1 MAVPQAVPVRATR
14 AVALVALA
22 LAAVGALAG
31 TRPPAEALLAKRDV
45 PGRSPPATAPAAAPA
60 TLPPRVLSATV
71 KGPITGGTVEYLGEA
86 LARARTGG
94 FAAVLVTLDTPGG
107 QLDATRE
114 IVQAMLASGVPIV
127 VWVGPAGARAG
138 SAGVFL
144 TLAADVAAMHPTT
157 NIGAAHPVTGAG
169 RDVAEEAGKDMAKKV
184 ENDTAAFARSVAA
197 ARGRNADWAE
207 KAVRE
212 SVSVT
217 AEEAVK
223 LKVVDLTAPDVPAL
237 LAQLEGRRIGAGDGA
252 RTLHLAG
259 AVIEDHPLTVRQRL
273 LGFLADPNVMAL
285 LMLVGM
291 LGIGIEFYHPGA
303 IVPGVAGGFCL
314 FLAFLAMRIIPVNV
328 GAVLLIVAGMGLMI
342 AEAFVTAHGL
352 AGLAGAACVVLGTLF
367 FVDTS
372 SPGDWF
378 DPAVL
383 AVSPWVVWPTPVVI
397 ALLLG
402 FMGWKI
408 VRARRGP
415 LQLGAPGL
423 VGTPGEAL
431 SDIDAAGGEAFVHGE
446 YWQARSAEPIQRGA
460 RVRVVGVEGLVVTV
474 VAEPPAKG

>member
-1 MAVPQAVPVRATR
+1 MAVPRAVLRRATR

-22 LAAVGALAG
+22 LAFVGALA
-31 TRPPAEALLAKRDV
+31 
-45 PGRSPPATAPAAAPA
+45 APAAPAPA
-60 TLPPRVLSATV
+60 STPAAAAPPRVLAAAV
-71 KGPITGGTVEYLGEA
+71 KGPITGGTVEYLGAA
-86 LARARTGG
+86 LERARLGG
-94 FAAVLVTLDTPGG
+94 FDALVVTLDTPGG

-114 IVQAMLASGVPIV
+114 IVQAMLASPVPIV

-144 TLAADVAAMHPTT
+144 TLAADVAAMHPTS
-157 NIGAAHPVTGAG
+157 NIGAAHPVTGGG

-184 ENDTAAFARSVAA
+184 ENDTAAFARSVAG

-217 AEEAVK
+217 AEEAVR

-237 LAQLEGRRIGAGDGA
+237 LAAIDGRRVGAGAAA
-252 RTLHLAG
+252 RTLRTAG
-259 AVIEDHPLTVRQRL
+259 AGIEDHQPTVRQRL
-273 LGFLADPNVMAL
+273 LGFLADPNVMAI

-291 LGIGIEFYHPGA
+291 LGIGVEFYHPGA
-303 IVPGVAGGFCL
+303 IVPGLAGGLCL
-314 FLAFLAMRIIPVNV
+314 FLAFLAMRVIPVNV
-328 GAVLLIVAGMGLMI
+328 GAVLLLLAGVGLMI
-342 AEAFVTAHGL
+342 AEAYVTAHGL
-352 AGLAGAACVVLGTLF
+352 AGLTGAVCVVIGTLF

-378 DPAVL
+378 DPSMV
-383 AVSPWVVWPTPVVI
+383 AVSPWVVWPTPV
-397 ALLLG
+397 ALAALLG
-402 FMGWKI
+402 FMGWKV

-415 LQLGAPGL
+415 LQLGAPAL
-423 VGTPGEAL
+423 VGAPGEAL
-431 SDIDAAGGEAFVHGE
+431 SDIDAVAGEAFVHGE
-446 YWQARSAEPIQRGA
+446 YWQARSAQPLPRGA

-474 VAEPPAKG
+474 VAEPPPKG